1 MKIIT
6 GDARKLEVES
16 KSVDLI
22 VTSSPYDRAYMYNML
37 WLGIDFDLFRK
48 HKIGAH
54 SHFII
59 IVLDCCNEGKLKLLF
74 IISECSLSG
83 KQANKSD
90 ESV

>member
-1 MKIIT
+1 MIFLKENKFYGKGTKKDGKNCKNPPPKVKIIT

-48 HKIGAH
+48 HEIGAH
-54 SHFII
+54 SHFIY
-59 IVLDCCNEGKLKLLF
+59 NRFRLL
-74 IISECSLSG
+74 
-83 KQANKSD
+83 
-90 ESV
+90 